1 MIEQLQ
7 FLDQGEN
14 RDTFFRRVHMFVL
27 PYHND
32 ALLIAKA
39 YQVSKDAF
47 RGKKRAR
54 GERYFEHCR
63 AVPLILMDVFGILD
77 AQAIMAAL
85 LHDAIEDC
93 DMTREEITLVF
104 GENVGML
111 VDGVSIPQGDFA
123 NREERM
129 AAYHQ
134 KFLAATQKDIRVLL
148 IKLADRLHNLST
160 CHSLS
165 CEAQIRM
172 VKETEEFY
180 IPLAKEHGVPHKEL
194 EAVIVQ
200 IKERL
205 KSA

>member
-1 MIEQLQ
+1 MLKQLE
-7 FLDQGEN
+7 FLEKNEN
-14 RDTFFRRVHMFVL
+14 RDTFFRRVHQFVL
-27 PYHND
+27 PYHED
-32 ALLIAKA
+32 ALLIAKT

-63 AVPLILMDVFGILD
+63 AVALILMDVFGVYD
-77 AQAIMAAL
+77 PEVVMAAL

-93 DMTREEITLVF
+93 GYTREQIALTF
-104 GENVGML
+104 GENVAML
-111 VDGVSIPQGDFA
+111 VDGVSIPEGNFA
-123 NREERM
+123 NREDRM

-134 KFLAATQKDIRVLL
+134 KFLAAVAKDVRVLL

-165 CEAQIRM
+165 REAQQKN

-180 IPLAKEHGVPHKEL
+180 IPLAKERGAPHLEL
-194 EAVIVQ
+194 EEMLVLINR
-200 IKERL
+200 RL
-205 KSA
+205 KTV